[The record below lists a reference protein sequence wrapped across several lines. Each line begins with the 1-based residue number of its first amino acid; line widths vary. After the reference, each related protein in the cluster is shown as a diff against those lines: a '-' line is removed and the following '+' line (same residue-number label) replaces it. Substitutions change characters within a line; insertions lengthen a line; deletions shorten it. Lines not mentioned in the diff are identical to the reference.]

1 MKKSTIILALL
12 ISGLFSVFTASAQY
26 SYMGMV
32 DNATPVGLM
41 PEGDPMTQDPSNP
54 NVFTYESVLKAG
66 NFKIHTEAADWCVG
80 NWLNSAVP
88 NQSLSAT
95 DYIVTTGCDGP
106 DNKWEV
112 TEKGSYSITVDL
124 DAATINIVSLDYYP
138 NLFLIGGSLSA
149 GWDMGLVPNMTVDPS
164 NPVIFTWT
172 GTLSEGEF
180 KIGTAKTFDDGW
192 DWIHP
197 LTMGQDL
204 SNTSYEVL
212 ESGSGVDNKWV
223 IDAASAGEYNVTV
236 NLEAQT
242 IDIEKASATSV
253 GLVKISEV
261 NLFLDKTNN
270 KLMTSGLSGYD
281 YVIYNI
287 SGNPVKTGC
296 SNGSSIDVAG
306 FQAGMYILK
315 IKSEEAGNRVFK
327 FVKN

>member
-12 ISGLFSVFTASAQY
+12 ISGLFTASAQY

-124 DAATINIVSLDYYP
+124 DA
-138 NLFLIGGSLSA
+138 
-149 GWDMGLVPNMTVDPS
+149 
-164 NPVIFTWT
+164 
-172 GTLSEGEF
+172 
-180 KIGTAKTFDDGW
+180 
-192 DWIHP
+192 H
-197 LTMGQDL
+197 
-204 SNTSYEVL
+204 
-212 ESGSGVDNKWV
+212 
-223 IDAASAGEYNVTV
+223 
-236 NLEAQT
+236 
-242 IDIEKASATSV
+242 
-253 GLVKISEV
+253 
-261 NLFLDKTNN
+261 
-270 KLMTSGLSGYD
+270 
-281 YVIYNI
+281 
-287 SGNPVKTGC
+287 
-296 SNGSSIDVAG
+296 
-306 FQAGMYILK
+306 
-315 IKSEEAGNRVFK
+315 
-327 FVKN
+327 